1 MSEKMCKF
9 ASRPATQ
16 KITADHGTSIE
27 DFIKEINAFAVK
39 MDGII
44 PDEGDYDYAIMW
56 RKTDNRY
63 WEPLVLVLDK
73 THRTLITILKPTQGD
88 KGAVV
93 FIARKSLR
101 TTEPHLI
108 PRAYMES
115 AAAMRGI
122 AIPRWIDEIFYP
134 SVAADGKI
142 ERLKVAL
149 SVQYEK
155 RFRLL
160 TSNSEIPA
168 SVDRITKEIEKQIK
182 RAISKESLD
191 GPIVHMI
198 AQVRKEPSREVIMEQ
213 TITDNRPTVE

>member
-1 MSEKMCKF
+1 MPEKMCKF

-16 KITADHGTSIE
+16 KITADHGATIE
-27 DFIKEINAFAVK
+27 DFIKEINIFAVK

-44 PDEGDYDYAIMW
+44 PDEGEYDYAIMW

-73 THRTLITILKPTQGD
+73 THRTLITIVRPAQSD
-88 KGAVV
+88 EGAVV
-93 FIARKSLR
+93 FIARKALR
-101 TTEPHLI
+101 TTESHLI

-122 AIPRWIDEIFYP
+122 AIPGWIDEIFYP
-134 SVAADGKI
+134 KLTADKK

-149 SVQYEK
+149 QVQYEK

-160 TSNSEIPA
+160 TSTSGIQAA
-168 SVDRITKEIEKQIK
+168 SVDRVTKEIEKQIK
-182 RAISKESLD
+182 RAMSKEPVD
-191 GPIVHMI
+191 GLVVHMI
-198 AQVRKEPSREVIMEQ
+198 AQVRKDASNEVIMEE
-213 TITDNRPTVE
+213 TLIDNRPPA

>member
-9 ASRPATQ
+9 ASRPAAK
-16 KITADHGTSIE
+16 KITTDHGASIE
-27 DFIKEINAFAVK
+27 DFIKEINEFAIR
-39 MDGII
+39 MDAII
-44 PDEGDYDYAIMW
+44 PDEGEYDYAIMW

-73 THRTLITILKPTQGD
+73 THRTLITIVKPAQGD
-88 KGAVV
+88 KGAIV
-93 FIARKSLR
+93 FIARKALK
-101 TTEPHLI
+101 TTESLLI
-108 PRAYMES
+108 PRVYMDL

-122 AIPRWIDEIFYP
+122 AIPHWIDEIFYP
-134 SVAADGKI
+134 ALAANGKI

-149 SVQYEK
+149 NVQYET

-182 RAISKESLD
+182 RATSKETLD
-191 GPIVHMI
+191 GPIIHMV
-198 AQVRKEPSREVIMEQ
+198 AQVRKEPTREVIMEQ
-213 TITDNRPTVE
+213 TIIDNRPAAN